1 MFESLDYLNFSTEI
15 KLQILN
21 LFAIKDNLK
30 FLIMENQLVSEHVAL
45 SYKDALS
52 LDLSILINVN

>member
-1 MFESLDYLNFSTEI
+1 
-15 KLQILN
+15 
-21 LFAIKDNLK
+21 
-30 FLIMENQLVSEHVAL
+30 MENQLVSEHVAL